1 MKKNINVEVNS
12 IRLEE
17 NTETPIMLLLDPN
30 SQKVLPIWI
39 GTIEAVSI
47 AYAQE
52 GIKHPRP
59 QTHDLIIDII
69 ESLNG
74 NIDEVVISDLHDNT
88 YFAEIIILGGSV
100 AEAINNNYFDDLL
113 KTVSKY
119 CIKFYKDSPPIRMT
133 KLGEDASILGAS
145 IIAQN

>member
-1 MKKNINVEVNS
+1 MCFN
-12 IRLEE
+12 R
-17 NTETPIMLLLDPN
+17 TG
-30 SQKVLPIWI
+30 I
-39 GTIEAVSI
+39 GVGVAPTCQLYIEAVSI

-88 YFAEIIILGGSV
+88 YFAEI
-100 AEAINNNYFDDLL
+100 F
-113 KTVSKY
+113 
-119 CIKFYKDSPPIRMT
+119 
-133 KLGEDASILGAS
+133 
-145 IIAQN
+145 